1 MFIYSF
7 LYLNKDEEEYCMA
20 WRIKKTKHGKI
31 FDRFNYFD
39 IDKIYKKLDPK
50 VLGGQFASNNQ
61 VIDETKR
68 TADELVYLREVNH
81 YIKELNEYGTK
92 KAVEIK
98 KDVVSVL
105 QNIENDNNTF
115 TKLERF
121 FKEKASVINDAFI
134 HEEEKNQEQRID
146 LRSELNNFRL
156 LNRLTKR
163 EAYYPKSYILHFAW
177 IFVFIFL
184 EALINAYF
192 FGEASSLG
200 LLGGIFIGFVTS
212 FFNVIL
218 STISGFILRYK
229 NHVSYIKKFVGL
241 SVFLFLL
248 AGILFVHLFI
258 AHYREILSINPHV
271 EIWSV
276 LKPTLEQPL
285 VLHDMESLILIS
297 IGLLITLFS
306 ILKGMNFD
314 DEYPGYGRVYRR
326 WKVKEDAFLASKKQ
340 ARTLMRELYTVTL
353 KKSDSMMGT
362 LGESKKKLEAFD
374 SDLDAFTNTFKGYH
388 LRAVE
393 AARKTLSEYR
403 AGAKFVYG
411 EQKSFAYND
420 RLLVGE
426 GGLCKL
432 NIPMLLESKH
442 LIQNELRNINEYID
456 NFHTNQQQF
465 EALLERMKEKYL
477 NDGSIEKILQQIKK
491 NREVEL

>member
-1 MFIYSF
+1 
-7 LYLNKDEEEYCMA
+7 MA
-20 WRIKKTKHGKI
+20 WRIKKTEHGKI

-39 IDKIYKKLDPK
+39 INKINKKLDPK

-68 TADELVYLREVNH
+68 TADESVYLREVNH

-98 KDVVSVL
+98 KDVVTVL
-105 QNIENDNNTF
+105 QNIDKDNNTF
-115 TKLERF
+115 IKLERF

-156 LNRLTKR
+156 LNKLTKR

-184 EALINAYF
+184 EALINSYF

-218 STISGFILRYK
+218 STIAGFVLRYK
-229 NHVSYIKKFVGL
+229 NHASYFKKFIGL
-241 SVFLFLL
+241 SIFLLLL
-248 AGILFVHLFI
+248 AGILFIHLFI
-258 AHYREILSINPHV
+258 AHYREILSVNPHV
-271 EIWSV
+271 DIWAV
-276 LKPTLEQPL
+276 LKPTLEHPF
-285 VLHDMESLILIS
+285 VLHDMESIILIS

-326 WKVKEDAFLASKKQ
+326 WKIKEDAFLESKKQ
-340 ARTLMRELYTVTL
+340 ARTLMRDLHTLTL
-353 KKSDSMMGT
+353 KKSDGMMDT
-362 LGESKKKLEAFD
+362 LGASKKKLEAFD
-374 SDLDAFTNTFKGYH
+374 SDLDAFINTFRGYH

-393 AARKTLSEYR
+393 GARKTLSEYR

-411 EQKSFAYND
+411 EQKSFEYND
-420 RLLVGE
+420 KLLVGE

-442 LIQNELRNINEYID
+442 LIQNELKNINAYID
-456 NFHTNQQQF
+456 DFYVNQQKF
-465 EALLERMKEKYL
+465 ELSLEKMKDNYL
-477 NDGSIEKILQQIKK
+477 NDESIEKILHQIKK